1 MTQLEALKA
10 DYKTLT
16 ENQKLFVI
24 VEELDTILD
33 HLAMI
38 QDDADEENEYINSIM
53 KQISNTSADLLDYT
67 EHIEAIESLSTH

>member
-1 MTQLEALKA
+1 MTQLEALEA

-16 ENQKLFVI
+16 NNQKLFVI

-38 QDDADEENEYINSIM
+38 QDDAEEENEYINSIM
-53 KQISNTSADLLDYT
+53 RQISNTSADLLDY
-67 EHIEAIESLSTH
+67 ADYNESLSTH

>member
-10 DYKTLT
+10 DYRTLT
-16 ENQKLFVI
+16 QNQKLFVI

-38 QDDADEENEYINSIM
+38 QDDTDEENEYINSIM
-53 KQISNTSADLLDYT
+53 RQIVTTSADLLDYT
-67 EHIEAIESLSTH
+67 EHIEAIESKSTH